1 MNTTLPFQSSASE
14 NYQVPLES
22 ALLLTK
28 QSASKPLPPLPPLP
42 VSVAETRP
50 IAINLPDET
59 YAIAKSCDVVD
70 GPSQYRYT
78 DIYKTQNDNEDN
90 DEENCDYDYD
100 YVCLES
106 KKKLDHEDANI
117 KKLISPDLQ
126 FKYERLVLNS
136 SGPNLQNLEKSLKN
150 PSVLSPFVKKQF
162 LQSYRFEIAVVFL
175 HLTLKFKI

>member
-1 MNTTLPFQSSASE
+1 M
-14 NYQVPLES
+14 PLES

-28 QSASKPLPPLPPLP
+28 QATSKPLPPLPPLP
-42 VSVAETRP
+42 VSVAATRQ
-50 IAINLPDET
+50 IAINLPDEP

-70 GPSQYRYT
+70 GPSQYRYM

-136 SGPNLQNLEKSLKN
+136 SGPNLQNLEKSLQN
-150 PSVLSPFVKKQF
+150 PSVPSPLAKKQF
-162 LQSYRFEIAVVFL
+162 LQSYRFEIALVFL
-175 HLTLKFKI
+175 LLTLKYEV